1 MAVKA
6 LSVTSSLIWVAF
18 RATVIYPPYT
28 SLDVLYARPLLSG
41 RKSICTGDLV
51 CLAAAT
57 VLVVL
62 LCVFNGKLEPSW
74 NNNIQL
80 STILIALMSVY
91 RLALKAIIETC
102 VGQGAWI
109 WVSGFRKGKTE
120 ARLEDFK
127 MFDEASRGLHFA
139 CVGSL
144 ITILIQG
151 FETFSSQMVTYTEI
165 PTALIDRIGTDTQ
178 QVSPPPR
185 SETWDNIVSNSFG
198 ETSLM
203 LSTKA
208 AIYDGI
214 IAVAVS
220 DVPVSCKTSNCTWP
234 IFPSLAV
241 CGACTE
247 SLFNTSCDSENGC
260 SYSMPSGTSIYSPP
274 GATFEHYFTVA
285 PSNGSSAFPNASSK
299 AVISI
304 FDIMSSAKTPRDN
317 VVQASTCGL
326 WFCLRSYNVTVT
338 NGLVDRSVTKEWSKS
353 DFVPKSSA
361 LHDEYVFLDIPPD
374 MNAKQHT
381 RYSVPSESLRTLRS
395 FIDQLTLGNAS
406 QVAGALTYDNDWIQA
421 IEAATGNLPDWVS
434 RLALS
439 LTNEIQLTGTVRPGG
454 NSEYSGTAYVMAPH
468 VEVNWYWVA
477 YPISL
482 MIFAFLYLM
491 QTVWRTAQDQVC
503 AWKTD
508 SLPMLFCHVSK
519 TIHAQV
525 RDGMD
530 VPEGLNHRVG
540 RTEVELI
547 RKDNGEWV
555 FTEPRNS

>member
-1 MAVKA
+1 
-6 LSVTSSLIWVAF
+6 
-18 RATVIYPPYT
+18 
-28 SLDVLYARPLLSG
+28 
-41 RKSICTGDLV
+41 
-51 CLAAAT
+51 
-57 VLVVL
+57 
-62 LCVFNGKLEPSW
+62 
-74 NNNIQL
+74 
-80 STILIALMSVY
+80 MSVY

-102 VGQGAWI
+102 VSQGAWI

-127 MFDEASRGLHFA
+127 MFDEASRGF
-139 CVGSL
+139 
-144 ITILIQG
+144 
-151 FETFSSQMVTYTEI
+151 F
-165 PTALIDRIGTDTQ
+165 
-178 QVSPPPR
+178 
-185 SETWDNIVSNSFG
+185 
-198 ETSLM
+198 
-203 LSTKA
+203 

-214 IAVAVS
+214 IAAAVS
-220 DVPVSCKTSNCTWP
+220 DVPVSCETSNCTWP

-247 SLFNTSCDSENGC
+247 SPFTTSCDSEKGC

-274 GATFEHYFTVA
+274 GAPFEHYFTVG
-285 PSNGSSAFPNASSK
+285 PSNGSSIFPNASSK
-299 AVISI
+299 AIISI

-338 NGLVDRSVTKEWSKS
+338 NGLVARSVTKEWSKS

-381 RYSVPSESLRTLRS
+381 RYSVPSDSLRTLRS
-395 FIDQLTLGNAS
+395 FMDRLTLGNAS
-406 QVAGALTYDNDWIQA
+406 QVAGALTYDSDWIQA
-421 IEAATGNLPDWVS
+421 IEAATGNLSGWIS

-491 QTVWRTAQDQVC
+491 QT
-503 AWKTD
+503 
-508 SLPMLFCHVSK
+508 MLFCHVSK

-525 RDGMD
+525 LDGMD
-530 VPEGLNHRVG
+530 LPEGLNYRVG

>member
-1 MAVKA
+1 MSSRRIRIWPPQNGSKSSASDA
-6 LSVTSSLIWVAF
+6 ESDLRSILSNSDIPSWQEESMYCLI
-18 RATVIYPPYT
+18 
-28 SLDVLYARPLLSG
+28 
-41 RKSICTGDLV
+41 

-57 VLVVL
+57 ALVVL
-62 LCVFNGKLEPSW
+62 LYVFNRKLEPSW

-102 VGQGAWI
+102 IGQGAWI
-109 WVSGFRKGKTE
+109 WVSGFRKGEIE

-127 MFDEASRGLHFA
+127 MFDEASRGFHFA

-165 PTALIDRIGTDTQ
+165 PTVLTDKNGLGIQ

-185 SETWDNIVSNSFG
+185 SETWDDIVSNSFG

-203 LSTKA
+203 LSMKA

-220 DVPVSCKTSNCTWP
+220 DVPVSCETSNCTWP

-247 SLFNTSCDSENGC
+247 SLFSTSCDLEKGC
-260 SYSMPSGTSIYSPP
+260 SYSMPSGTSIHSPP
-274 GATFEHYFTVA
+274 GAPFEHYFTVA
-285 PSNGSSAFPNASSK
+285 PSNGSSTFPNASSK
-299 AVISI
+299 AIISI
-304 FDIMSSAKTPRDN
+304 FDIMSSAKTPRN
-317 VVQASTCGL
+317 NIVQALTCGL

-361 LHDEYVFLDIPPD
+361 LHDEYVFFDIPPD
-374 MNAKQHT
+374 MNARQHT
-381 RYSVPSESLRTLRS
+381 RYSVPSDSLRTLRS
-395 FIDQLTLGNAS
+395 FMDQLTLGNAS
-406 QVAGALTYDNDWIQA
+406 QVAGALTYDSDWIQA
-421 IEAATGNLPDWVS
+421 IEAATGNLPGWIS

-454 NSEYSGTAYVMAPH
+454 NSEYSGTAFWNPLPPRYVSAPLKAKNLF
-468 VEVNWYWVA
+468 V
-477 YPISL
+477 
-482 MIFAFLYLM
+482 
-491 QTVWRTAQDQVC
+491 RTNFRLC
-503 AWKTD
+503 LT
-508 SLPMLFCHVSK
+508 MLFCHVSK

>member
-1 MAVKA
+1 MASRKVRIWPPQNGSKSPVSDVESDLGSI
-6 LSVTSSLIWVAF
+6 LSDSDIPSVHEL
-18 RATVIYPPYT
+18 
-28 SLDVLYARPLLSG
+28 G
-41 RKSICTGDLV
+41 RTLRSTLAYLV

-57 VLVVL
+57 ALVAL
-62 LCVFNGKLEPSW
+62 LYAFNGMLEPSW
-74 NNNIQL
+74 NSDIQL
-80 STILIALMSVY
+80 STLLIALMSVY

-127 MFDEASRGLHFA
+127 MFDEASRGLFGPSAHWYSHLA
-139 CVGSL
+139 CVGSM

-151 FETFSSQMVTYTEI
+151 FEAFSSQMVTYTET
-165 PTALIDRIGTDTQ
+165 PTVLVDKISMGAQ
-178 QVSPPPR
+178 QVAPPPR
-185 SETWDNIVSNSFG
+185 SETWHNIVSNSFG

-214 IAVAVS
+214 IAVAAS
-220 DVPVSCKTSNCTWP
+220 DVPVSCETANCTWP
-234 IFPSLAV
+234 IFPSLAR
-241 CGACTE
+241 
-247 SLFNTSCDSENGC
+247 
-260 SYSMPSGTSIYSPP
+260 
-274 GATFEHYFTVA
+274 
-285 PSNGSSAFPNASSK
+285 
-299 AVISI
+299 
-304 FDIMSSAKTPRDN
+304 KTPQDN
-317 VVQASTCGL
+317 SVAQAYQCGL

-338 NGLVDRSVTKEWSKS
+338 NGLVDRSVTAEWSKS
-353 DFVPKSSA
+353 DFVPKSSD
-361 LHDEYVFLDIPPD
+361 LHDEYVFLDIPPE
-374 MNAKQHT
+374 MNANQHT
-381 RYSVPSESLRTLRS
+381 RYSVPSDSLKTLKS
-395 FIDQLTLGNAS
+395 FMDKLARGNAS
-406 QVAGALTYDNDWIQA
+406 QVAGALTYDSDWIQA
-421 IEAATGNLPDWVS
+421 IEAATGNLSGWIS

-454 NSEYSGTAYVMAPH
+454 NSEYSGTAYIMAPH
-468 VEVNWYWVA
+468 VEVNWYW
-477 YPISL
+477 
-482 MIFAFLYLM
+482 
-491 QTVWRTAQDQVC
+491 RTAHDQVC

-530 VPEGLNHRVG
+530 VPEGLNHHVG

-555 FTEPRNS
+555 FTEPRNH

>member
-1 MAVKA
+1 
-6 LSVTSSLIWVAF
+6 
-18 RATVIYPPYT
+18 
-28 SLDVLYARPLLSG
+28 
-41 RKSICTGDLV
+41 
-51 CLAAAT
+51 
-57 VLVVL
+57 
-62 LCVFNGKLEPSW
+62 
-74 NNNIQL
+74 
-80 STILIALMSVY
+80 MSVY

-127 MFDEASRGLHFA
+127 MFDEASR
-139 CVGSL
+139 
-144 ITILIQG
+144 
-151 FETFSSQMVTYTEI
+151 
-165 PTALIDRIGTDTQ
+165 
-178 QVSPPPR
+178 
-185 SETWDNIVSNSFG
+185 
-198 ETSLM
+198 
-203 LSTKA
+203 

-214 IAVAVS
+214 IAVTVS
-220 DVPVSCKTSNCTWP
+220 DVLVSCETSNCTWP

-247 SLFNTSCDSENGC
+247 SLFNTSCDSEKGC
-260 SYSMPSGTSIYSPP
+260 SYSMPSGTSIFDTP
-274 GATFEHYFTVA
+274 GAPFQYHFTVA
-285 PSNGSSAFPNASSK
+285 PSNRSSTIPDTSSK
-299 AVISI
+299 AIISI
-304 FDIMSSAKTPRDN
+304 FDILSSAKTPRNN

-338 NGLVDRSVTKEWSKS
+338 NGLVDRSMTVEWSKS
-353 DFVPKSSA
+353 NFVPKSSA
-361 LHDEYVFLDIPPD
+361 LHDEYVFLDIPPE

-381 RYSVPSESLRTLRS
+381 RYS
-395 FIDQLTLGNAS
+395 LTLGNAS
-406 QVAGALTYDNDWIQA
+406 QVAGALTYDSDWIQA
-421 IEAATGNLPDWVS
+421 IEAATGNLSGWIS

-454 NSEYSGTAYVMAPH
+454 TSEYSGMAYVMAPH

-491 QTVWRTAQDQVC
+491 QTYSAPGHTLTTIVQ
-503 AWKTD
+503 
-508 SLPMLFCHVSK
+508 MLFCHVSK

-555 FTEPRNS
+555 FTEPRNH